1 MFFCFFKQKTAYEMR
16 ISDWSSDVCSSDLRV
31 GIIIVM
37 NALKHGGDPLQ
48 PHAGIYGRARQID
61 PGFLVH
67 LLILHE
73 DQVPDLYEP
82 VAVLIRRTGRP
93 AGDVLSVIEEYLGTG
108 AARAGVA
115 PRPAIIRCRYAER
128 KSTRL

>member
-1 MFFCFFKQKTAYEMR
+1 MIRRPPRSTRTDTLFPYTTLFAG
-16 ISDWSSDVCSSDLRV
+16 SSDQRLERV

-82 VAVLIRRTGRP
+82 VAVLLRRTGRP
-93 AGDVLSVIEEYLGTG
+93 AGDEIGRET
-108 AARAGVA
+108 
-115 PRPAIIRCRYAER
+115 CRER
-128 KSTRL
+128 V